1 METAKTKTAFVLS
14 GGGNRGVAQVGML
27 RALLE
32 RGIVP
37 DVIIGTSVG
46 ALNGAVIA
54 HNPTVEAIDHLEAVW
69 LNLDREQVF
78 PGTVVS
84 RMWNI
89 LRRDDHL
96 VASTGLAEL
105 IAAASPAE
113 TFADLKIPLRVVTAD
128 LETGEECV
136 LVRGPL
142 APSLLAS
149 SALPGIFPPVDL
161 HRRTLVDGG
170 VVNLVPISHAL
181 AGPINR
187 VYVLDIS
194 DPISDRLIRSPLDVA
209 MRAFAIS
216 RDQRFDLERQWVPA
230 EVDLIVLPAP
240 VDDRNFYDFDG
251 AEAIITEAYESA
263 KKTLVAH
270 QSRRP
275 AQTSDSTPRRW
286 RRWWSRSNR
295 APTR

>member
-161 HRRTLVDGG
+161 HQRTLVDGG

-251 AEAIITEAYESA
+251 AEAIITDAYESA

>member
-251 AEAIITEAYESA
+251 AEAIITEAYERA
-263 KKTLVAH
+263 KKTLTAH

-275 AQTSDSTPRRW
+275 VQTSDSTPRRR

>member
-1 METAKTKTAFVLS
+1 METAKTKIAFVLS

-54 HNPTVEAIDHLEAVW
+54 HRPTVEAIDHLESVW
-69 LNLDREQVF
+69 LNLDREQIF

-113 TFADLKIPLRVVTAD
+113 TFSDLKIPLRVVTAD

-161 HRRTLVDGG
+161 HHRTLVDGG

-181 AGPINR
+181 AGPIDR
-187 VYVLDIS
+187 IYVLDVS

-240 VDDRNFYDFDG
+240 TDDRNFYDFEGSDV
-251 AEAIITEAYESA
+251 IISAAYEEA
-263 KKTLVAH
+263 KKTLAAH
-270 QSRRP
+270 QSRLP
-275 AQTSDSTPRRW
+275 VEASDSTPHRW
-286 RRWWSRSNR
+286 QRWWGRHKRTS
-295 APTR
+295 AH

>member
-161 HRRTLVDGG
+161 HQRTLVDGG

-251 AEAIITEAYESA
+251 AEAIITEAYERA

>member
-54 HNPTVEAIDHLEAVW
+54 HNPTVEAIDHLESVW

-251 AEAIITEAYESA
+251 AEAIITEAYERA

>member
-251 AEAIITEAYESA
+251 AEAIITEAYERA

>member
-161 HRRTLVDGG
+161 HQRTLVDGG

>member
-1 METAKTKTAFVLS
+1 
-14 GGGNRGVAQVGML
+14 
-27 RALLE
+27 
-32 RGIVP
+32 
-37 DVIIGTSVG
+37 
-46 ALNGAVIA
+46 
-54 HNPTVEAIDHLEAVW
+54 
-69 LNLDREQVF
+69 
-78 PGTVVS
+78 
-84 RMWNI
+84 MWNI

-161 HRRTLVDGG
+161 HQRTLVDGG

-194 DPISDRLIRSPLDVA
+194 DPMSDRLIRSPLDVA

-251 AEAIITEAYESA
+251 AEAIITDAYERA
-263 KKTLVAH
+263 KKTLTAH

-275 AQTSDSTPRRW
+275 VQTSDSTPRRW

-295 APTR
+295 TPTR

>member
-251 AEAIITEAYESA
+251 AKAIITDAYERA
-263 KKTLVAH
+263 KKL
-270 QSRRP
+270 
-275 AQTSDSTPRRW
+275 
-286 RRWWSRSNR
+286 
-295 APTR
+295 

>member
-251 AEAIITEAYESA
+251 AEAIITEAYERA

-275 AQTSDSTPRRW
+275 VQTSDSTPRRW